1 MLEKTLVPHKFW
13 FDILIYPPNNSC
25 QSYKEIITLVLFS
38 SSALVLTKT
47 HTIVNVSL
55 ENENS
60 IMWWGCF
67 SCLMDMLGQNP
78 GSAWMRRGGVL
89 VSSTGCTISKWQ
101 IFNFCL
107 KFSNKDALLFNFRIS
122 ECVSIQDAKHLCSK
136 NSVKSRFCAL
146 QDSPVFETRF
156 YL

>member
-1 MLEKTLVPHKFW
+1 MLEKTLVPHKFC

-67 SCLMDMLGQNP
+67 SWWTCRPNP
-78 GSAWMRRGGVL
+78 SSSQKWGGGIAKSIWNLFQISQYMYVL
-89 VSSTGCTISKWQ
+89 VAESLS
-101 IFNFCL
+101 CL
-107 KFSNKDALLFNFRIS
+107 YGEKNRLTSLENVFSIVIMYICYGTDHLLCDLFN
-122 ECVSIQDAKHLCSK
+122 SI
-136 NSVKSRFCAL
+136 
-146 QDSPVFETRF
+146 
-156 YL
+156 YLIYIANRL

>member
-1 MLEKTLVPHKFW
+1 MFW
-13 FDILIYPPNNSC
+13 YNILISLPNNSC

-67 SCLMDMLGQNP
+67 SWWTCRPNP
-78 GSAWMRRGGVL
+78 SSSQKWGGGIAKSIWNLFQISQYMYVL
-89 VSSTGCTISKWQ
+89 VAESLS
-101 IFNFCL
+101 CL
-107 KFSNKDALLFNFRIS
+107 YGEKNRLTSLENVFSLVIMYIDFSLYFVLLHTF
-122 ECVSIQDAKHLCSK
+122 
-136 NSVKSRFCAL
+136 
-146 QDSPVFETRF
+146 
-156 YL
+156 